1 MVQCHKRHGAA
12 VVDGVYSTYTTN
24 NTMSEPTPIERIAD
38 SLEVIAGRLIMLT
51 DLQTSRVELAKKF
64 LATRE
69 DEQPDNHL
77 TLP

>member
-1 MVQCHKRHGAA
+1 
-12 VVDGVYSTYTTN
+12 
-24 NTMSEPTPIERIAD
+24 MSEPTPIDRIAD

-69 DEQPDNHL
+69 DKPDNHL
-77 TLP
+77 HKHEKLDH

>member
-1 MVQCHKRHGAA
+1 
-12 VVDGVYSTYTTN
+12 
-24 NTMSEPTPIERIAD
+24 MSEPTPIDRIAD

-69 DEQPDNHL
+69 DEQDNHL
-77 TLP
+77 HTNEKLDH